1 MLEQAVDDYIVFLTV
16 EKGASQNTIEA
27 YSNDVRKLTQY
38 LSDEK
43 INNWREVDSYMIRGY
58 LAFMQAEQITNT
70 TRARN
75 VAALKSFFRF
85 LYVEKYTKNNL
96 GELLDVPRKEKVLP
110 KYLTME
116 EVERLLEAPDITTPN
131 GCRDKAMLEL
141 LYASGLRVSELIT
154 LRLNDISFEMAYVR
168 CFGKGS
174 KERIIP
180 LGSYALDAL
189 AHYIEVCRPKV
200 ANNWQTDT
208 LFLNKN
214 GKGLTRQGFWKLIKK
229 YGREAAITADITPH
243 VLRHSFATHL
253 LSGGADLRAIQEM
266 LGHADIATTQIYTH
280 LLGEQML
287 DVYNAAHPRAK
298 KTE

>member
-96 GELLDVPRKEKVLP
+96 G
-110 KYLTME
+110 
-116 EVERLLEAPDITTPN
+116 
-131 GCRDKAMLEL
+131 
-141 LYASGLRVSELIT
+141 RVTI
-154 LRLNDISFEMAYVR
+154 
-168 CFGKGS
+168 
-174 KERIIP
+174 
-180 LGSYALDAL
+180 
-189 AHYIEVCRPKV
+189 
-200 ANNWQTDT
+200 
-208 LFLNKN
+208 
-214 GKGLTRQGFWKLIKK
+214 
-229 YGREAAITADITPH
+229 
-243 VLRHSFATHL
+243 
-253 LSGGADLRAIQEM
+253 
-266 LGHADIATTQIYTH
+266 
-280 LLGEQML
+280 
-287 DVYNAAHPRAK
+287 
-298 KTE
+298 

>member
-43 INNWREVDSYMIRGY
+43 INNWREVDSYTIRGY

-85 LYVEKYTKNNL
+85 LYVEKYTENNL

-116 EVERLLEAPDITTPN
+116 EVERLLEAPNITTPN

-189 AHYIEVCRPKV
+189 EHYIEVCRTKV

-214 GKGLTRQGFWKLIKK
+214 RKGLTRQGL
-229 YGREAAITADITPH
+229 
-243 VLRHSFATHL
+243 
-253 LSGGADLRAIQEM
+253 
-266 LGHADIATTQIYTH
+266 
-280 LLGEQML
+280 
-287 DVYNAAHPRAK
+287 
-298 KTE
+298 